1 MKIGII
7 TFWTSKDNYGQ
18 LLQCFA
24 LQQYLRKNGHEPFLI
39 RYKESSREEASFKFS
54 NLLKYILRFPQYLSW
69 YLNEKRI
76 QRNANKYNKQVASV
90 NRYFDVF
97 IREYIT
103 TSKHIY
109 TDENIYKTPPVA
121 DAYICGSDQVWGGDW
136 VYYLDF
142 AFDNK
147 PKIAYA
153 PSLGGLSSF
162 SHDYEEKLRKLLQRF
177 AFIGMREQS
186 GVDVCH
192 RLGRKDA
199 VKVVDP
205 TLLLTQEDYNKIRIN
220 TKQQGDKPYLFAYIL
235 GNPMTCEIED
245 VYEYA
250 RKRGLEVKYTT
261 SGKADDYEHIY
272 PQIGEWIDLIANA
285 DVIVTNS
292 FHGTVFCLIYNK
304 PFITI
309 PLKSGYE
316 RMNTR
321 VTELLEAV
329 GLKNRIYNGNLYKIS
344 SSVDFTAFNNYRY
357 QEEQKSA
364 SYLFNNLI
372 KSL

>member
-39 RYKESSREEASFKFS
+39 RYKESPKEEASFKIS
-54 NLLKYILRFPQYLSW
+54 NLLKYILKFPKYVSW
-69 YLNEKRI
+69 FLNEKRR
-76 QRNANKYNKQVASV
+76 QRNANKYNRQAGNVDR
-90 NRYFDVF
+90 NFDAF
-97 IREYIT
+97 IHDNIT
-103 TSKHIY
+103 TSKQLY
-109 TDENIYKTPPVA
+109 TDEDLHNTPPIA

-136 VYYLDF
+136 AYYLDF
-142 AFDNK
+142 APENK
-147 PKIAYA
+147 TKIAYA
-153 PSLGGLSSF
+153 PSLGGLTSF
-162 SHDYEEKLRKLLQRF
+162 SQDYEEKMKKLLLRF
-177 AFIGMREQS
+177 DFIGMREQS

-205 TLLLTQEDYNKIRIN
+205 TLLLTQADYNKIRIN
-220 TKQQGDKPYLFAYIL
+220 TKQPGQKPYLFAYIL
-235 GNPMTCEIED
+235 GNPMICEMQE
-245 VYEYA
+245 VYRYA
-250 RKRGLEVKYTT
+250 QKRGLEVKYAT

-285 DVIVTNS
+285 DVIITNS
-292 FHGTVFCLIYNK
+292 FHGTVFSLIYNR

-309 PLKSGYE
+309 PLKNGYE

-321 VTELLEAV
+321 VTELLESAD
-329 GLKNRIYNGNLYKIS
+329 LKNRIYNGTFSKIS
-344 SSVDFTAFNNYRY
+344 SLVDFTAFNNYRY
-357 QEEQKSA
+357 KEEQNTA
-364 SYLFNNLI
+364 SYLFNNLN